1 MKRKTCLVP
10 VKVELNML
18 KERRRKWKRWLNS
31 SSTWLDWKSPRK
43 HSRHVCVQIS
53 RDVLT
58 REGRSTLG
66 MGWSN
71 PQAGDPDWIKKKE
84 QTEGQNSL
92 PAFGLC
98 IVQTSYVML
107 LHAPSSVLRHYSGI
121 CPQPVGLTKPF
132 PSSFSCFFCHYK
144 KSHKNTAC
152 PFVAHSSVKVLSK
165 SIPIFISNI
174 NLWVTAT
181 G

>member
-1 MKRKTCLVP
+1 MKEMIKLIINLTRLKITQETLQTCLCADFQRCFNQGGKIYP
-10 VKVELNML
+10 GYGLQQ
-18 KERRRKWKRWLNS
+18 
-31 SSTWLDWKSPRK
+31 STGWGPRLD
-43 HSRHVCVQIS
+43 
-53 RDVLT
+53 
-58 REGRSTLG
+58 
-66 MGWSN
+66 
-71 PQAGDPDWIKKKE
+71 KKKE

-174 NLWVTAT
+174 NL
-181 G
+181 